1 MVIIWNSTSR
11 FLLDFCIRS
20 YENKLDTLCIS
31 LCFFLV
37 CHAFFFLELIYL
49 AAPLLPSS
57 NSFRGFP
64 CSSAGKE
71 SVCNAGD
78 TSSIPGWEDPLD
90 DKMVGWHH
98 WLNGYESEQT
108 LGDSVACCS
117 PWGRRQS
124 DMTWQLNNNNKKKCR
139 KHNLSWLKYSLLGN
153 MRNVICL

>member
-37 CHAFFFLELIYL
+37 CHSFLFLELIYL

-71 SVCNAGD
+71 SACNAGD
-78 TSSIPGWEDPLD
+78 TGSIPGWEDPLE
-90 DKMVGWHH
+90 DKMAGWHH
-98 WLNGYESEQT
+98 WLNGYEFEPA
-108 LGDSVACCS
+108 LGDGEGQGSLAGCS
-117 PWGRRQS
+117 PWGRRELDRLS
-124 DMTWQLNNNNKKKCR
+124 DWTITKFIQREARGPGAWF
-139 KHNLSWLKYSLLGN
+139 
-153 MRNVICL
+153 